1 MSTTETPAAASAPA
15 TSPATAPAPAKPD
28 PDAGTKFLVP
38 ASLVFTPGEERVK
51 LEIKGEP
58 PRTFTGVY
66 AVPAFPL
73 TAPRTMIQLYA
84 MKDDGSSGDL
94 IGIVEKMDALDKTGA
109 EILKTLIRSA
119 RILPVIQRIEK
130 VVDEHHSFH
139 WLVTT
144 DRGAYEFHTGSPKE
158 AIQYTSAGQMTI
170 EDLTGN
176 QFTIMDPKALD
187 PISREYLERA
197 T

>member
-1 MSTTETPAAASAPA
+1 MTAIETPAAAPA
-15 TSPATAPAPAKPD
+15 AAKPD
-28 PDAGTKFLVP
+28 PDAGTKFLTP
-38 ASLVFTPGEERVK
+38 ANLVFTPGQERVK

-58 PRTFTGVY
+58 PRTFNGLY

-73 TAPRTMIQLYA
+73 TAPQKMIQLYA
-84 MKDDGSSGDL
+84 MKDDGTTGEL
-94 IGIVEKMDALDKTGA
+94 VGIIEDIAALDRSGA
-109 EILKTLIRSA
+109 EVLKNLIRSA

-130 VVDEHHSFH
+130 VIDEYHSFH
-139 WLVTT
+139 WWVTT

-158 AIQYTSAGQMTI
+158 AIQYTSAGQITI

-176 QFTIMDPKALD
+176 QFTIMDAKALD